1 MSSTEAKKGFLTFLA
16 TVTFSV
22 GVFFATYI
30 GITTLN
36 DKSEIGKTLNQVQ
49 GDKAQVQGD
58 NTASKN
64 EKQGSV
70 FASLVNSDSVTITQ
84 GKVPVDEKIA
94 TSAKGELAMTN
105 QKLQDDNSAPV
116 VLAASTGGQST
127 SGATPSTGFNDI
139 FYITIMGASLV
150 LFGLYFGT
158 SKARTY
164 AIRKFEND
172 ASK

>member
-1 MSSTEAKKGFLTFLA
+1 MNSTEAKRGFLTFLA
-16 TVTFSV
+16 TLTFSI

-36 DKSEIGKTLNQVQ
+36 DKSDIGKADSDLSSGSGQVR
-49 GDKAQVQGD
+49 GSSNVASEDKSD
-58 NTASKN
+58 
-64 EKQGSV
+64 KQGSV
-70 FASLVNSDSVTITQ
+70 FASLVNTDSVTINEV
-84 GKVPVDEKIA
+84 KVVD
-94 TSAKGELAMTN
+94 SV
-105 QKLQDDNSAPV
+105 SAPV

-127 SGATPSTGFNDI
+127 SGATPATGFNDI
-139 FYITIMGASLV
+139 FYVTIMGASLI

-158 SKARTY
+158 SKARAF

>member
-30 GITTLN
+30 GIATLN
-36 DKSEIGKTLNQVQ
+36 SKSEVGNALNQVHD
-49 GDKAQVQGD
+49 DKLQVQD
-58 NTASKN
+58 DKVAVKN
-64 EKQGSV
+64 NV
-70 FASLVNSDSVTITQ
+70 FASLINSDSVTITE
-84 GKVPVDEKIA
+84 GRV
-94 TSAKGELAMTN
+94 TSAPT
-105 QKLQDDNSAPV
+105 

-139 FYITIMGASLV
+139 FYITIMGASLI

-158 SKARTY
+158 SKARSY
-164 AIRKFEND
+164 AIRRFED
-172 ASK
+172 TASK

>member
-16 TVTFSV
+16 TVTFAV

-70 FASLVNSDSVTITQ
+70 FASLVNE
-84 GKVPVDEKIA
+84 VPVDEKIA

-105 QKLQDDNSAPV
+105 QKLQDDNSTPV